1 MKKSLF
7 FIGLMYASF
16 LNAQIGQLLWQED
29 FNDLNG
35 WIIETGNGSWGWG
48 NGELEFYQGSNVFID
63 SVPGEAGNNA
73 LHILA
78 RKESGANIVDQWGNP
93 LDYTS
98 GRINSKSEVSMQ
110 FGMVETRVRIPNL
123 DLGGWP
129 AFWLLGTSNYTW
141 PRCGE
146 LDMMEMGHKKTV
158 RDQHDTHNGGSGQN
172 NSTVNQMVASNAM
185 FYDAGSINTGNPL
198 GAASTAWD
206 PQDVNF
212 RPYYDQTNGLVDRF
226 LIYRMYW
233 DPNTIR
239 FTVIDNGVEHDLYE
253 NEFVIDSLSR
263 EFHQPFYFVMNMAI
277 GGAFTDAFNLGDPTS
292 GQPVSMNLP
301 AEMLVD
307 YIKVYEW
314 NGHGNIHLGPPTGQT
329 GTYGLFT
336 DNTPYDNTMRM
347 DSTGHIYVWEGTL
360 AAGSEAPYEGPNGIS
375 WTSTGAGWFG
385 AGIMSVQ
392 PLNLSAYEQGNLHF
406 SVKIPANVDFQVGIM
421 DAWGNQSWVEFPANQ
436 TKYGLQRDGQWGQAT
451 IPVSDI
457 RGTLIDLRMLS
468 YPFAVLE
475 VNGASAS
482 IALDDIYWSGGS
494 MNIADRQAAG
504 LRSLEAFP
512 NPSAGEFTLRW
523 TQQVASSVQWE
534 VRNSAG
540 ALVMLEQKDL
550 VPSGEREMT
559 LDASNWAEG
568 VYFVTRTDR
577 GSQET
582 LRLVLT
588 K

>member
-1 MKKSLF
+1 
-7 FIGLMYASF
+7 MYASF
-16 LNAQIGQLLWQED
+16 LNAQIGQLIWQED

-73 LHILA
+73 LHIVA
-78 RKESGANIVDQWGNP
+78 RQESGANIVDQWGNP

-129 AFWLLGTSNYTW
+129 AFWLLGTSNYSW

-146 LDMMEMGHKKTV
+146 LDMMEMGHKKAV

-198 GAASTAWD
+198 GAAST
-206 PQDVNF
+206 
-212 RPYYDQTNGLVDRF
+212 
-226 LIYRMYW
+226 
-233 DPNTIR
+233 
-239 FTVIDNGVEHDLYE
+239 
-253 NEFVIDSLSR
+253 
-263 EFHQPFYFVMNMAI
+263 
-277 GGAFTDAFNLGDPTS
+277 
-292 GQPVSMNLP
+292 
-301 AEMLVD
+301 
-307 YIKVYEW
+307 
-314 NGHGNIHLGPPTGQT
+314 
-329 GTYGLFT
+329 
-336 DNTPYDNTMRM
+336 
-347 DSTGHIYVWEGTL
+347 GHIYVWEGTL
-360 AAGSEAPYEGPNGIS
+360 AAGSEAPHEGPNGIS

-406 SVKIPANVDFQVGIM
+406 SVKIPANVDFQVGII

-475 VNGASAS
+475 VNGAFAS

-494 MNIADRQAAG
+494 MNIADSQAAG
-504 LRSLEAFP
+504 LRSLKAFP
-512 NPSAGEFTLRW
+512 NPSVGELTLRW
-523 TQQVASSVQWE
+523 TQQVAGRVQWE

-540 ALVMLEQKDL
+540 ALVMLEQEDL

-559 LDASNWAEG
+559 LDASEWAEG
-568 VYFVTRTDR
+568 VYFVTRTDL